1 MNSHITQ
8 SGLSAGERRLV
19 LGLILIIT
27 LLSYFTRMSISVAL
41 PSITK
46 DFGWSELEQG
56 RLGGILMGIFLLSY
70 GFSNIYF
77 SPGIDRF
84 GAKLTL
90 SFSALVTALSLV
102 LAGLFGHIYLVFL
115 LTRLLL
121 GLAQGV
127 VFPSASKVIAGH
139 FPLSMRS
146 RANSIFISGAP
157 IGSLITPLI
166 ITPIIIAS
174 TWENA
179 LFTSAGIS
187 VLCLIPVFL
196 LFALLH
202 RASAPAPAAEEE
214 RPLKGND
221 AASGEA
227 GSLRPSFSLL
237 KEQQFRVILIS
248 FTLMMAVWWGFTMW
262 LPTYLIEAKGFLLNQ
277 MKYGAAIIYI
287 GAAAGLYTGS
297 WISDAT
303 GHRKR
308 IIAVSLI
315 STFVFFF
322 IITMIP
328 IESKI
333 VGLVLIFI
341 TVFVLE
347 LAPPIFFTILQGKI
361 EESEIGAAS
370 GLMNGIG
377 NTGSIIGPLSVGFVV
392 SLTGSYE
399 VGLFVLGSLALIA
412 GINLL
417 FRYREVRQN

>member
-1 MNSHITQ
+1 MKTNHIIVSKSTQ
-8 SGLSAGERRLV
+8 RFI

-70 GFSNIYF
+70 GFSNIYL
-77 SPGIDRF
+77 SPSIDRF

-102 LAGLFGHIYLVFL
+102 LAGLFGHIYFVFL

-127 VFPSASKVIAGH
+127 VFPSASKVIARH
-139 FPLSMRS
+139 FPVSMRS

-179 LFTSAGIS
+179 LFASAGIS
-187 VLCLIPVFL
+187 VLCLAPVFL
-196 LFALLH
+196 LFTLLH
-202 RASAPAPAAEEE
+202 RGSAPGAAVVKE
-214 RPLKGND
+214 RDLTAGD
-221 AASGEA
+221 TLSGEA
-227 GSLRPSFSLL
+227 GSLLPSFSLL

-248 FTLMMAVWWGFTMW
+248 FTLMMAVWWGFTLW
-262 LPTYLIEAKGFLLNQ
+262 LPTYLVEAKGFLLNQ

-297 WISDAT
+297 WMCDAT

-315 STFVFFF
+315 STFVFFVL
-322 IITMIP
+322 ITMLP

-333 VGLVLIFI
+333 VGLVLIFLS
-341 TVFVLE
+341 VFVLE

-361 EESEIGAAS
+361 DESEIGAAS

-377 NTGSIIGPLSVGFVV
+377 NMGSILGPLSVGFVV

-399 VGLFVLGSLALIA
+399 IGLFVLGALALMA
-412 GINLL
+412 GCNLL
-417 FRYREVRQN
+417 FRYREIRQN